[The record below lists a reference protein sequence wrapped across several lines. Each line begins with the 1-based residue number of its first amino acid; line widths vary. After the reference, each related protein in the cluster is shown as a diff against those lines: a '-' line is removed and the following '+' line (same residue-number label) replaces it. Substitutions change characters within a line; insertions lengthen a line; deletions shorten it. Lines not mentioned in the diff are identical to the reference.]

1 MRPSLYLLKKQ
12 NGRTEVTL
20 KTEVQVVVVD
30 LDRSKDYPLNFVCVL
45 PQTVILPGKHA
56 NIFGK
61 IFGSSS
67 LEVAITLLKRA
78 LKREKD
84 DEIREELAK
93 RLKILKPLS
102 IHLKS

>member
-45 PQTVILPGKHA
+45 PQTAILPGKHA

-67 LEVAITLLKRA
+67 LEVAITLLKLA
-78 LKREKD
+78 LKRGKD